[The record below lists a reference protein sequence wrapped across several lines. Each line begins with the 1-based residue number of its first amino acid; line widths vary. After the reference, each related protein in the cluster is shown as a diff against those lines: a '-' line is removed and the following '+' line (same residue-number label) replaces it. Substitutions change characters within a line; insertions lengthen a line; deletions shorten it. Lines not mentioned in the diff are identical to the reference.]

1 MRDRWGLDK
10 RVALPAE
17 RTELIGGLSW
27 FHRDATNCLAKTS
40 RAFRIGR
47 GSGGRRPEWARGPP
61 MGNGIRGE
69 LCLKTDDL
77 RNWCTSALS
86 RRRRM
91 TRIRMRLRF
100 ETACAWSLFSN
111 GKLDARWAS
120 VQSPCRANCVNS
132 GDCIS
137 PATFGGMPIER
148 IRHAKARF
156 LRGGM
161 RGICMKHI

>member
-17 RTELIGGLSW
+17 RTELIGAFRGFIVTDELS
-27 FHRDATNCLAKTS
+27 CQES

-47 GSGGRRPEWARGPP
+47 ALEVGGP
-61 MGNGIRGE
+61 NGLVSSDGKRIRGE

-111 GKLDARWAS
+111 GKLDARWPLFS
-120 VQSPCRANCVNS
+120 RRA
-132 GDCIS
+132 G
-137 PATFGGMPIER
+137 R
-148 IRHAKARF
+148 IV
-156 LRGGM
+156 
-161 RGICMKHI
+161 